1 MKISQQEI
9 EKIAHLARLEIQP
22 DKMQDLKE
30 SINRVIDWMDALNE
44 VDTSNVEPLVHI
56 TEALNQ
62 VREDEAKVT
71 LDRSR
76 ALELGPDTNETF
88 FKVPQVIE

>member
-62 VREDEAKVT
+62 IREDEAKVT